1 MRQSRPTAAV
11 LISIMMHSC
20 RPWAW
25 LYSTQSTAQ
34 KLFSI
39 CLPLHGYCVSAGS
52 CRKPLKSAAVGCLTV
67 DLTLSMNG
75 SPARSCIEP
84 QLPVPISE
92 NQLSWVSR
100 HLQRGHIHQLK
111 LSGLSART
119 GAGTMQRLRSGL
131 SDELPALEH
140 LWKGMCSQHRACI
153 QPGGSGSLASC
164 GEHLTCVVYTFKWRS
179 WLHMGPLAPC
189 MACICSTCHFLT
201 YNYT

>member
-1 MRQSRPTAAV
+1 MQALGLAV
-11 LISIMMHSC
+11 QHTVNGPKAL
-20 RPWAW
+20 
-25 LYSTQSTAQ
+25 LDLSTFAR
-34 KLFSI
+34 L
-39 CLPLHGYCVSAGS
+39 LCVS
-52 CRKPLKSAAVGCLTV
+52 RKLQETLESAAVGCLIV

-84 QLPVPISE
+84 ELPVPILE
-92 NQLSWVSR
+92 DQLSWVSR

-119 GAGTMQRLRSGL
+119 LQRLRSGL
-131 SDELPALEH
+131 SAELPALEH

-164 GEHLTCVVYTFKWRS
+164 GEHLTCVVYSFKWRS

-189 MACICSTCHFLT
+189 MACICWT
-201 YNYT
+201 